1 MAEFART
8 IVSRLRQYVGD
19 RRHSTRQRV
28 RLNLSLSLDSATKS
42 LNGTRR
48 ISSLEGYTVDVSA
61 NGLALIV
68 PQITLDEHHL
78 VGENRSL
85 NLKLQLPGGPVEIV
99 ASPVR
104 YQRLDE
110 NHAETGYL
118 IAVKIVRMPDD
129 DRARFS
135 AYVANLRQ
143 TEQLA

>member
-19 RRHSTRQRV
+19 RRHSTRRRV
-28 RLNLSLSLDSATKS
+28 RLNLSVSLASATKS

-48 ISSLEGYTVDVSA
+48 ISSLEAYTVDVSA
-61 NGLALIV
+61 NGLAFIV
-68 PQITLDEHHL
+68 PQITLGEHHL

-85 NLKLQLPGGPVEIV
+85 NLKLELPGGPVEIE

-135 AYVANLRQ
+135 EYVATLR
-143 TEQLA
+143 EL